1 MNMIRHCARCDTDYR
16 LEILICPE
24 CGGDL
29 ELKDEDTGRLPDD
42 APRPEPPP
50 GDYRS
55 LYFSDRVEDLE
66 PLAQE
71 LTRRSIPFRIDFSGE
86 DKMTL
91 VPHTRFDLR
100 VRDEERSLAEEA
112 LSSIPEASDL
122 ELSEAAAAKGFDPQR
137 GYRNCPGCS
146 AELPPAALK
155 CPECG
160 LALGGSLEPLLCSA
174 CGWEVSTADTACPR
188 CGALLED

>member
-1 MNMIRHCARCDTDYR
+1 MNMVRHCAHCDSDYEP
-16 LEILICPE
+16 EILTCPE
-24 CGGDL
+24 CGGSLDL
-29 ELKDEDTGRLPDD
+29 RDEDAELIAQT
-42 APRPEPPP
+42 APPPEPPP

-66 PLAQE
+66 PLAEE

-86 DKMTL
+86 DKLTL

-100 VRDEERSLAEEA
+100 VREEERSLAKEA

-122 ELSEAAAAKGFDPQR
+122 EISDAAAEKGFDPQR

-146 AELPPAALK
+146 AELPPAAAK

-160 LALGGSLEPLLCSA
+160 LALGGSLETLLCSA